1 VKQAESSRE
10 DRPLDLSGWGEGGR
24 RLKRMTPSEQAEQP
38 RKASLLFAGETRAGL
53 ATGTAVHELFE
64 AVEWADDADAAQIFT
79 AWSSTHERA
88 ATEEIEEHF
97 RIALAA
103 EPIRQALSRATY
115 SMESDVSVDVWRER
129 SFETVM
135 EGSWITGTFDRVTVV
150 RDAAGIPRQAWIL
163 DYKTNQVGSEDE
175 LVETVEHYRPQLE
188 LYRAVLTR
196 LLGLTPQQVVM
207 QLAFTRLGRVET
219 LTNL

>member
-1 VKQAESSRE
+1 
-10 DRPLDLSGWGEGGR
+10 LG
-24 RLKRMTPSEQAEQP
+24 
-38 RKASLLFAGETRAGL
+38 
-53 ATGTAVHELFE
+53 
-64 AVEWADDADAAQIFT
+64 
-79 AWSSTHERA
+79 
-88 ATEEIEEHF
+88 
-97 RIALAA
+97 A

-135 EGSWITGTFDRVTVV
+135 EGAWITGTFDRVTVV